1 MVTNF
6 AFPELIEYFEQI
18 SAIPRA
24 SYHEEKIADYLCE
37 FAKKRGLECYRDSTN
52 NVLIDL
58 PATAGRE
65 NTPALLLQGHTDMIC
80 EKNEDVEHDFS
91 TDGLKLYEENG
102 WLRARGTTLGADNGV
117 AVAIMLYI
125 LDGAIGSHGP
135 IQCLFTSAEE
145 VGMDGAFAFDYKRI
159 YARKMINM
167 DGCDESQILAGCSG
181 GQRSSITFDG
191 KSEIIDCEYVASLK
205 LKGLAGG
212 HSGEDIH
219 KGRASANK
227 LMARAVWS
235 LIIDSELDLRLC
247 SFIGGNKDNA
257 IARECEAVVA
267 VKDAKRLKDTVAE
280 LNKKLS
286 DGLSAEDADFSL
298 TVEIKAE
305 KAQCAVIDRETAQKM
320 VFLMNT
326 VATGVLE
333 MDNNI
338 AGLVEWSRNL
348 GIVKCLPEGSEIHF
362 STRSSFGSRIDA
374 SAVELDSYAKLLGAK
389 SSHFNRYPGWSYAES
404 SAVRDA
410 YLSAYEQLFG
420 EKASVTTIHAG
431 LECGVISKALEGID
445 IISCGPIVL
454 DLHSPDEALNIASF
468 ERFFKVIKK
477 IIEEMK

>member
-1 MVTNF
+1 M
-6 AFPELIEYFEQI
+6 
-18 SAIPRA
+18 
-24 SYHEEKIADYLCE
+24 
-37 FAKKRGLECYRDSTN
+37 
-52 NVLIDL
+52 
-58 PATAGRE
+58 
-65 NTPALLLQGHTDMIC
+65 
-80 EKNEDVEHDFS
+80 
-91 TDGLKLYEENG
+91 
-102 WLRARGTTLGADNGV
+102 
-117 AVAIMLYI
+117 
-125 LDGAIGSHGP
+125 
-135 IQCLFTSAEE
+135 
-145 VGMDGAFAFDYKRI
+145 
-159 YARKMINM
+159 
-167 DGCDESQILAGCSG
+167 
-181 GQRSSITFDG
+181 
-191 KSEIIDCEYVASLK
+191 
-205 LKGLAGG
+205 
-212 HSGEDIH
+212 
-219 KGRASANK
+219 
-227 LMARAVWS
+227 
-235 LIIDSELDLRLC
+235 
-247 SFIGGNKDNA
+247 
-257 IARECEAVVA
+257 
-267 VKDAKRLKDTVAE
+267 
-280 LNKKLS
+280 
-286 DGLSAEDADFSL
+286 
-298 TVEIKAE
+298 
-305 KAQCAVIDRETAQKM
+305 IDRETAQKL

-477 IIEEMK
+477 IIEEMQ